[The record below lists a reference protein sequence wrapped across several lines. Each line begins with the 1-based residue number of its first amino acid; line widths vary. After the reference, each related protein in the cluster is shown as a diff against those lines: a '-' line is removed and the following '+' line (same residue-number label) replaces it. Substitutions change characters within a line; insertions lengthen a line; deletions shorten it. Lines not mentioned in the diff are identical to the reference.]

1 MLLQTNSYVVP
12 KEKRVEHARL
22 VRRFRQAL
30 ARHGCDQFE
39 VYEQTGTNWSS
50 DQTSGRFVQV
60 LRFRDRREQLAVQAA
75 ERNDP
80 VCQAIIAEF
89 CELINFP
96 YQQQQGLFAIGYYS
110 SVLGPTKA
118 LPQQASVAE
127 PAAVSD
133 QVTTPAPANPPVA
146 QEVMFGEI
154 PLEGPDATAAPHQ
167 AMVDQPVGKN
177 GESLGAPPETGAET
191 LDEMIKRRFGELA
204 VAPVEEPGATQT
216 MEKGPNGQHESP
228 PSTGS
233 GIGEVLDA
241 VSHEDFDFDA
251 SVLAPSSQQE
261 TVHPTPGSD
270 PRDSADPHG

>member
-30 ARHGCDQFE
+30 ARLGCDQFE

-60 LRFRDRREQLAVQAA
+60 LRFRDRREQIAVQAA

-89 CELINFP
+89 CELVNFP

-110 SVLGPTKA
+110 SVLGGPKA
-118 LPQQASVAE
+118 LPQQPASAE
-127 PAAVSD
+127 AAGEAEQISSP
-133 QVTTPAPANPPVA
+133 TPASPPIA
-146 QEVMFGEI
+146 PQIMFGEV
-154 PLEGPDATAAPHQ
+154 PVESVEPVAPSLDETIEQ
-167 AMVDQPVGKN
+167 SSGKN
-177 GESLGAPPETGAET
+177 GETHPATPHAGAET
-191 LDEMIKRRFGELA
+191 LAEMIKRRFGE
-204 VAPVEEPGATQT
+204 VPVSPVEEPTVTEPNEEGA
-216 MEKGPNGQHESP
+216 NGQHEP
-228 PSTGS
+228 PPPTGS

-241 VSHEDFDFDA
+241 VSHVDFDLDESILTTSTSEEA
-251 SVLAPSSQQE
+251 S
-261 TVHPTPGSD
+261 HPATDDVPD
-270 PRDSADPHG
+270 PAHPRD